1 MGAIHALL
9 GFAGWT
15 LLMVLLVFSYRGF
28 RLLTGTPINAWPR
41 GSRPANE
48 SAFAIRAGDAH
59 ANCVENLVVFGV
71 IVLSAQVLGRLDAI
85 APFAVWVLYA
95 RIGQSVAH
103 LIGTNQFLVL
113 IRATFWAAQLA
124 LMLRMLWQLFA

>member
-1 MGAIHALL
+1 M
-9 GFAGWT
+9 
-15 LLMVLLVFSYRGF
+15 
-28 RLLTGTPINAWPR
+28 
-41 GSRPANE
+41 
-48 SAFAIRAGDAH
+48 
-59 ANCVENLVVFGV
+59 VFGV

>member
-15 LLMVLLVFSYRGF
+15 LLMVLLVFAYRGA

-48 SAFAIRAGDAH
+48 AAFAIRAGDAH

-103 LIGTNQFLVL
+103 LIGTNQILVL

-124 LMLRMLWQLFA
+124 LMIRMLWELFA